1 MIYIYILYNYV
12 VVHAAVNAVAN
23 KTAPLEGSTIYL
35 TICPDPDCA
44 HVILKSK
51 ISTVKYSMFTI
62 RSNLE
67 GEDDIKKA
75 NKLLRLGG
83 VSVW

>member
-1 MIYIYILYNYV
+1 MCI

-35 TICPDPDCA
+35 TVCPDPDCA

-62 RSNLE
+62 NKDDLE
-67 GEDDIKKA
+67 KRKDIKKA
-75 NKLLRLGG
+75 NEILRLGG